1 MDYLYKEKAKK
12 LLTYIAVPYAVLAVI
27 DMFVRMANVAGNAD
41 VAFNSMLIGWLLN
54 IVVTGTFLVLLK
66 MMLDGQKFARI
77 LVILLGIVAGNYAIL
92 NIFVLMNQEQFS
104 VITLGLSLIS
114 FVVYFLGSLLL
125 IVNNNIRKFFTEG
138 NNKK

>member
-12 LLTYIAVPYAVLAVI
+12 LLMYIAVPYAVLAVI

-125 IVNNNIRKFFTEG
+125 IVNNNIRKFFTES